1 MNIMLVSVTERTK
14 EIGIRK
20 AIGAGQGSIMAQ
32 FLLEALIVSL
42 AGCLAGIGCSWCALK
57 LIATVMGQAFSVS
70 MDHNVALLSV
80 LFSAVIGIAFGI
92 YPANKAAKKKP
103 IDALRYS
110 G

>member
-1 MNIMLVSVTERTK
+1 
-14 EIGIRK
+14 
-20 AIGAGQGSIMAQ
+20 
-32 FLLEALIVSL
+32 
-42 AGCLAGIGCSWCALK
+42 
-57 LIATVMGQAFSVS
+57 MGQAFSVS